1 LKATASV
8 DDGFALTKQVKIK
21 SVVTKVKAVL
31 IHVGFKASLI
41 SAYSHGRP
49 NHFIVIKA
57 SMGITT
63 RF

>member
-1 LKATASV
+1 M
-8 DDGFALTKQVKIK
+8 DDGFALTKQVKVK
-21 SVVTKVKAVL
+21 SVVTKVKVVL

-49 NHFIVIKA
+49 NHFIVIKVLT
-57 SMGITT
+57 SIIT